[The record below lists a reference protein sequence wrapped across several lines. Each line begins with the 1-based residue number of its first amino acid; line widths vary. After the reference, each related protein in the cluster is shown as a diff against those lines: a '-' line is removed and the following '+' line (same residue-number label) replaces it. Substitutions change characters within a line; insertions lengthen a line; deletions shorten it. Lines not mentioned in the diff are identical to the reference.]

1 MPNCFHL
8 VRKSDPDAGPV
19 NLAQIDEE
27 ICEAVGELVDEHRRW
42 CRGWYN
48 MIGLYLATG
57 KSFDEIEEILKDEG
71 DECSLIPVV
80 AFLRENYT
88 SSAWAE
94 IGRS

>member
-1 MPNCFHL
+1 MPNCFQL
-8 VRKSDPDAGPV
+8 SRKSDPDAKPV
-19 NLAQIDEE
+19 VLAEIDEE
-27 ICEAVGELVDEHRRW
+27 ICAAVAEPVHENLW

-48 MIGLYLATG
+48 MIGRMLALG

-71 DECSLIPVV
+71 DKCHLIPVV
-80 AFLRENYT
+80 VFLRENYT